1 MFILYYLGFVLSL
14 LATTSALLEETFIA
28 FNSSSGALPLS
39 NATILY
45 AADDFGGIQVAV
57 NSLVDDLDE
66 ILGSRLAHAQVT
78 PQNLSQALEGVR
90 SNLAIIVGSLSQSF
104 LVQDLAAE
112 GKVDA
117 ANIQGKWETFQ
128 TAVVTDPFPGLSN
141 ALVIAG
147 SDMRGAMY
155 GVYTL
160 CEQAGQSPFWYWTD
174 TPAQKHDEIYVLPKQ
189 TLHGPPSIKYRGLF
203 INDEAPSLT
212 TWWSQR
218 NDKKHHPLDSAF
230 YTHVFDMLLRLK
242 ANFMWPAMWVR
253 TTPVYSPHLP
263 KPQPQYHL
271 KERGEC

>member
-1 MFILYYLGFVLSL
+1 MFILHCLGFVLSL
-14 LATTSALLEETFIA
+14 LATSSALLEEPFIA
-28 FNSSSGALPLS
+28 FNSSSGAIPLS

-45 AADDFGGIQVAV
+45 AADDFAGIEVAV
-57 NSLVDDLDE
+57 NSLVDDLDQ
-66 ILGSRLAHAQVT
+66 ILGSRLPHASVT
-78 PQNLSQALEGVR
+78 TQNVSQALEAVD

-104 LVQDLAAE
+104 LIQDLAAE
-112 GKVDA
+112 GKLNA
-117 ANIQGKWETFQ
+117 ADIQGKWETFQ
-128 TAVVTDPFPGLSN
+128 TVVVTDPLPGLDN

-174 TPAQKHDEIYVLPKQ
+174 TPAQEHEEIYILPKQ

-218 NDKKHHPLDSAF
+218 NGKKHHPLDAAF
-230 YTHVFDMLLRLK
+230 YTHVFDLLLRLK

-253 TTPVYSPHLP
+253 ATPVYTPHP
-263 KPQPQYHL
+263 FHPQS
-271 KERGEC
+271 R